1 MANTINTR
9 IVLRHDTHDGWEAV
23 KDNRDKALL
32 AGEMGIEDDTGLFKI
47 GKKHDTEDRLCTWAE
62 LKYANEIPEVD
73 FSTVTN
79 NVKEAAT
86 LEGLGKG
93 AVVGDIGIV
102 KALIYQEE
110 KKDDE
115 GNVETDEEGNVIYIN
130 QKYSYTAYVW
140 TYLGKDDKGNDVY
153 DWSAMDGNYSAEN
166 VFLPQSITLAGD
178 YGQVYDTADKK
189 YYDITSLGNYR
200 KGDVIDAGTSVGE
213 VFKKLFTKTLQP
225 SKTAPTA
232 TITASGDDGG
242 KETGDTY
249 TKPTGTITVTAGSYT
264 NEGTDTG
271 VTYAIGNVAIA
282 YGADPEEDKATYRNT
297 NAAVLGHNGTV
308 TMPATKYAAN
318 DTTAYYTD
326 SSVSYT
332 FSGMAHNEAGNVAK
346 DNLGGNSNPVV
357 QIGAG
362 DLTVADKTVSFRGYR
377 KMFCGCTSETLNSA
391 TIRGLTLKNAKAAK
405 GTFEVTAPEGA
416 TQIVLAL
423 PTKSVGKK
431 YTMTKAEMYTSNWED
446 YTSLFSSAQTIQ
458 VADKREGENG
468 LQNYNVYTYNF
479 AALKAAT
486 RFQFTVAEAN
496 A

>member
-1 MANTINTR
+1 MATINTR
-9 IVLRHDTHDGWEAV
+9 VVLRNDTAANW
-23 KDNRDKALL
+23 KAIENDRTL
-32 AGEMGIEDDTGLFKI
+32 ALKEGEMGIENDTGLFKL
-47 GKKHDTEDRLCTWAE
+47 GKMIEVEGEMVLATWAE
-62 LKYANEIPEVD
+62 LEYANDVPD
-73 FSTVTN
+73 LSGVTN
-79 NVKEAAT
+79 HVKEAET
-86 LEGLGKG
+86 LAGLGNG
-93 AVVGDIGIV
+93 TVVGDVGIV
-102 KALIYQEE
+102 KAPMY
-110 KKDDE
+110 E
-115 GNVETDEEGNVIYIN
+115 GSTEYT
-130 QKYSYTAYVW
+130 YTAYVW
-140 TYLGKDDKGNDVY
+140 NGTA
-153 DWSAMDGNYSAEN
+153 WAAMDGNYSAEN
-166 VFLPQSITLAGD
+166 VFIPQSITLAGD

-200 KGDVIDAGTSVGE
+200 KGDVIEAGTSIGD

-225 SKTAPTA
+225 SKSAPTA
-232 TITASGDDGG
+232 TISATGDDGG

-264 NEGTDTG
+264 NEGTNTG

-282 YGADPEEDKATYRNT
+282 YGADPEADKATYRNT

-308 TMPATKYAAN
+308 TMPATKYAA
-318 DTTAYYTD
+318 DATTAYYTD

-346 DNLGGNSNPVV
+346 DNLGGDSNPVV

-362 DLTVADKTVSFRGYR
+362 DLTVTDKTVSFRGYR
-377 KMFCGCTSETLNSA
+377 KMFCGCTSATLNSA
-391 TIRGLTLKNAKAAK
+391 TIRGLSLKSAKAAK
-405 GTFEVTAPEGA
+405 GAFEVTAPEGA

-458 VADKREGENG
+458 VADKRGGENG
-468 LQNYNVYTYNF
+468 LQNYNVYTYSF
-479 AALKAAT
+479 AALKANT

>member
-9 IVLRHDTHDGWEAV
+9 IVLRNGTAAEWEAV
-23 KDNRDKALL
+23 KDSVEKALL
-32 AGEMGIEDDTGLFKI
+32 VGEMGVETDTGLFKL
-47 GKKHDTEDRLCTWAE
+47 GKKHPIEDRLCTWAE
-62 LKYANEIPEVD
+62 LEYANDVPD
-73 FSTVTN
+73 LTGVTN
-79 NVKEAAT
+79 AVKEAAT
-86 LEGLGKG
+86 LEGLGNG
-93 AVVGDIGIV
+93 AVVGDVGIV
-102 KALIYQEE
+102 KAPLFEGAEE
-110 KKDDE
+110 F
-115 GNVETDEEGNVIYIN
+115 T
-130 QKYSYTAYVW
+130 YTGYVW
-140 TYLGKDDKGNDVY
+140 NGTA
-153 DWSAMDGNYSAEN
+153 WAAMDGNYSAEN

-225 SKTAPTA
+225 TKSAPTA
-232 TITASGDDGG
+232 TISATGDDGG

-264 NEGTDTG
+264 NEGTATG

-282 YGADPEEDKATYRNT
+282 YGADPEVDKATYRNT
-297 NAAVLGHNGTV
+297 NADVLGHNGTV
-308 TMPATKYAAN
+308 TMPATKYASGA
-318 DTTAYYTD
+318 TTANYTD
-326 SSVSYT
+326 DSVSYT

-346 DNLGGNSNPVV
+346 DNLGGNSDPVV

-362 DLTVADKTVSFRGYR
+362 DLTVADKTVSFRGHR
-377 KMFCGCTSETLNSA
+377 KMFCGCTSDTLNSA
-391 TIRGLTLKNAKAAK
+391 TIRGLSLKSAKAAK
-405 GTFEVTAPEGA
+405 GTFEVTAPTGA

-458 VADKREGENG
+458 VADKRGGENG
-468 LQNYNVYTYNF
+468 LQNYNVYTYSF
-479 AALKAAT
+479 AALKANT

>member
-9 IVLRHDTHDGWEAV
+9 IVLRNGTAAEWEAV
-23 KDNRDKALL
+23 KDSVEKALL
-32 AGEMGIEDDTGLFKI
+32 VGEMGVETDTGLFKL
-47 GKKHDTEDRLCTWAE
+47 GKKHPTEDRLCTWGE
-62 LKYANEIPEVD
+62 LEYANDVPD
-73 FSTVTN
+73 LTGVTN
-79 NVKEAAT
+79 AVKEAET
-86 LEGLGKG
+86 LEGLGNG
-93 AVVGDIGIV
+93 AVVGDVGIV
-102 KALIYQEE
+102 KAPLYEGA
-110 KKDDE
+110 DE
-115 GNVETDEEGNVIYIN
+115 
-130 QKYSYTAYVW
+130 YTYTGYVW
-140 TYLGKDDKGNDVY
+140 NGTA
-153 DWSAMDGNYSAEN
+153 WAAMDGNYSAEN
-166 VFLPQSITLAGD
+166 VFLPQAITLAGD

-264 NEGTDTG
+264 NEGTATG
-271 VTYAIGNVAIA
+271 VTYAVGKVAIA
-282 YGADPEEDKATYRNT
+282 YGADPEADKATYRNT
-297 NAAVLGHNGTV
+297 NANVLGHGGTV
-308 TMPATKYAAN
+308 TMPATKYAAG
-318 DTTAYYTD
+318 DTTATYTD
-326 SSVSYT
+326 NSVSYT
-332 FSGMAHNEAGNVAK
+332 FSGMAYNEAGNVAK
-346 DNLGGNSNPVV
+346 DNLGGNSNPVI

-377 KMFCGCTSETLNSA
+377 KMFCGCTSDTLNSA
-391 TIRGLTLKNAKAAK
+391 TIRALSLKSAKAAK

-446 YTSLFSSAQTIQ
+446 YTSLFSAAQTIQ
-458 VADKREGENG
+458 VADKRGGENG
-468 LQNYNVYTYNF
+468 LQNYNVYTYSF
-479 AALKAAT
+479 AALKANT

>member
-9 IVLRHDTHDGWEAV
+9 IVLRNDTAAKWKEIENEV
-23 KDNRDKALL
+23 SKALL
-32 AGEMGIEDDTGLFKI
+32 VGEMGIETDTGLFKL
-47 GKKHDTEDRLCTWAE
+47 GKMHETENRLCTWAE
-62 LKYANEIPEVD
+62 LEYANDVPD
-73 FSTVTN
+73 LSGVTN

-86 LEGLGKG
+86 LEELGEG
-93 AVVGDIGIV
+93 AVVGDVGIV
-102 KALIYQEE
+102 KAPLY
-110 KKDDE
+110 E
-115 GNVETDEEGNVIYIN
+115 GASE
-130 QKYSYTAYVW
+130 YTYTGYVW
-140 TYLGKDDKGNDVY
+140 NGTA
-153 DWSAMDGNYSAEN
+153 WAAMDGNYSAEN

-232 TITASGDDGG
+232 TISATGDDGG

-264 NEGTDTG
+264 NEGTATG
-271 VTYAIGNVAIA
+271 VTYAVGKVAIA
-282 YGADPEEDKATYRNT
+282 YGADPEADKATYRNT
-297 NAAVLGHNGTV
+297 NAEVLGHNGTV
-308 TMPATKYAAN
+308 TMPASKYSSGA
-318 DTTAYYTD
+318 TTANYTD
-326 SSVSYT
+326 DSVSYT
-332 FSGMAHNEAGNVAK
+332 FSGMAYNEAGNVAK
-346 DNLGGNSNPVV
+346 DNLGDNSNPVV

-362 DLTVADKTVSFRGYR
+362 DLTVADKTVSFRGHR

-391 TIRGLTLKNAKAAK
+391 TIRGLSLKSAKAAK

-423 PTKSVGKK
+423 PTKSVGKR

-458 VADKREGENG
+458 VADKRGGENG
-468 LQNYNVYTYNF
+468 LQNYNVYTYSF
-479 AALKAAT
+479 AALKANT
-486 RFQFTVAEAN
+486 RFQFTIAEAN

>member
-1 MANTINTR
+1 MEEMQMANTINTR
-9 IVLRHDTHDGWEAV
+9 IVLRNGTAAEWEAV
-23 KDNRDKALL
+23 KDSVEKALL
-32 AGEMGIEDDTGLFKI
+32 VGEMGVETDTGLFKL
-47 GKKHDTEDRLCTWAE
+47 GKHHPTEDRLCTWAE
-62 LKYANEIPEVD
+62 LEYANDAPD
-73 FSTVTN
+73 LTGVTN

-86 LEGLGKG
+86 LEGLGEG
-93 AVVGDIGIV
+93 AVVGDVGIV
-102 KALIYQEE
+102 KAPLYEGA
-110 KKDDE
+110 DE
-115 GNVETDEEGNVIYIN
+115 
-130 QKYSYTAYVW
+130 YTYTGYVW
-140 TYLGKDDKGNDVY
+140 NGT
-153 DWSAMDGNYSAEN
+153 DWAAMDGNYSAEN

-264 NEGTDTG
+264 NEGTATG
-271 VTYAIGNVAIA
+271 VTYAIGKVAIA
-282 YGADPEEDKATYRNT
+282 YGADPEADKATYRNT
-297 NAAVLGHNGTV
+297 NAEVLGHNGTV
-308 TMPATKYAAN
+308 TMPASKYASGA
-318 DTTAYYTD
+318 TTANYTD
-326 SSVSYT
+326 DSVSYT

-362 DLTVADKTVSFRGYR
+362 DLTVADKTVSFRGHR

-391 TIRGLTLKNAKAAK
+391 TIRGLSLKNAKAAK
-405 GTFEVTAPEGA
+405 GTFEVTAPTGA

-423 PTKSVGKK
+423 PTKSVGKR

-458 VADKREGENG
+458 VADKRGGENG
-468 LQNYNVYTYNF
+468 LQNYNVYTYSF
-479 AALKAAT
+479 AALKANT

>member
-1 MANTINTR
+1 MENTINTR
-9 IVLRHDTHDGWEAV
+9 IVLRHDTKAGWEAV
-23 KDNRDKALL
+23 KDNVEKALL
-32 AGEMGIEDDTGLFKI
+32 AGEMGVEDDTGLFKI
-47 GKKHDTEDRLCTWAE
+47 GKKITVEGVERLATWAE
-62 LKYANEIPEVD
+62 LEYANDVPD
-73 FSTVTN
+73 LTGVTN

-86 LEGLGKG
+86 LEGLGDG

-102 KALIYQEE
+102 KAPLFDGASNY
-110 KKDDE
+110 
-115 GNVETDEEGNVIYIN
+115 T
-130 QKYSYTAYVW
+130 YTAYVW
-140 TYLGKDDKGNDVY
+140 TYLGKQEDGETDKY
-153 DWSAMDGNYSAEN
+153 DWAAMDGNYSAEN
-166 VFLPQSITLAGD
+166 VFTSKKITLAGN
-178 YGQVYDTADKK
+178 YSS
-189 YYDITSLGNYR
+189 IGNYS
-200 KGDVIDAGTSVGE
+200 KGKELAAGTSLQTILSGM
-213 VFKKLFTKTLQP
+213 LQTTIQPTK
-225 SKTAPTA
+225 SAPTA
-232 TITASGDDGG
+232 TISASGDDGG

-249 TKPTGTITVTAGSYT
+249 TKPTGTITVTTGSYT
-264 NEGTDTG
+264 NEGANTG
-271 VTYAIGNVAIA
+271 VTYAIGKVAIA

-297 NAAVLGHNGTV
+297 NAAVLGNNDTV

-346 DNLGGNSNPVV
+346 DNLGENSNPVI

-377 KMFCGCTSETLNSA
+377 KMFCGCTSAELNSA
-391 TIRGLTLKNAKAAK
+391 TIRDLSLKSAKAAK
-405 GTFEVTAPEGA
+405 GAFEVTAPEGA

-431 YTMTKAEMYTSNWED
+431 YTMSKAEMYTSNWED

-458 VADKREGENG
+458 VADKRGGENG
-468 LQNYNVYTYNF
+468 LQNYNVYTYSF
-479 AALKAAT
+479 AALKAKT

>member
-9 IVLRHDTHDGWEAV
+9 IVLRNDTKAAWEAI
-23 KDNRDKALL
+23 KDSVEKALL
-32 AGEMGIEDDTGLFKI
+32 VGEMGVETDTGLFKL
-47 GKKHDTEDRLCTWAE
+47 GKKHETEDRLCTWAE
-62 LKYANEIPEVD
+62 LEYANDVPD
-73 FSTVTN
+73 LTGVTN
-79 NVKEAAT
+79 SVKEATT
-86 LEGLGKG
+86 LEGLGNG
-93 AVVGDIGIV
+93 AVVGDVGIV
-102 KALIYQEE
+102 KAPLYEGAEE
-110 KKDDE
+110 
-115 GNVETDEEGNVIYIN
+115 
-130 QKYSYTAYVW
+130 YTYTGYVW
-140 TYLGKDDKGNDVY
+140 NGTA
-153 DWSAMDGNYSAEN
+153 WAAMDGNYSAEN

-200 KGDVIDAGTSVGE
+200 KGDVIDAGTSVGD

-249 TKPTGTITVTAGSYT
+249 TKPAGTITVTAGSYT
-264 NEGTDTG
+264 NEGTATG
-271 VTYAIGNVAIA
+271 VTYAIGKVAIA
-282 YGADPEEDKATYRNT
+282 YGADPEADKATYRNT
-297 NAAVLGHNGTV
+297 NAEVLGHNGTV
-308 TMPATKYAAN
+308 TMPASKYASGA
-318 DTTAYYTD
+318 TTANYTD
-326 SSVSYT
+326 DSVSYT

-346 DNLGGNSNPVV
+346 DNLGGDSSPVV

-362 DLTVADKTVSFRGYR
+362 DLTVADKTVSFRGHR

-391 TIRGLTLKNAKAAK
+391 TIRGLALKSAKAAK
-405 GTFEVTAPEGA
+405 GTFEVTAPTGA

-446 YTSLFSSAQTIQ
+446 YTSLFSAAQTIQ
-458 VADKREGENG
+458 VADKRGGENG
-468 LQNYNVYTYNF
+468 LQNYNVYTYSF
-479 AALKAAT
+479 AALKANT

>member
-1 MANTINTR
+1 MAQINTR
-9 IVLRHDTHDGWEAV
+9 IVLRNDTAYNWDLV
-23 KDNRDKALL
+23 KDSVEKALMP
-32 AGEMGIEDDTGLFKI
+32 GEFGVENDTGLFKI
-47 GKKHDTEDRLCTWAE
+47 GKKHETEDRNCTWGE
-62 LKYANEIPEVD
+62 LEYANDIPD
-73 FSTVTN
+73 IDLSTVTN
-79 NVKEAAT
+79 AVKEAET
-86 LEGLGKG
+86 LEGLGNG
-93 AVVGDIGIV
+93 TVVGDVGIV
-102 KALIYQEE
+102 KAPLYEGA
-110 KKDDE
+110 DE
-115 GNVETDEEGNVIYIN
+115 
-130 QKYSYTAYVW
+130 YTYTGYVW
-140 TYLGKDDKGNDVY
+140 NGTA
-153 DWSAMDGNYSAEN
+153 WAAMDGNYSAEN

-200 KGDVIDAGTSVGE
+200 KGDVIDAGTSIGE

-232 TITASGDDGG
+232 TISATGDDGG

-264 NEGTDTG
+264 NEGTATG

-297 NAAVLGHNGTV
+297 NAKVLGHGGTV
-308 TMPATKYAAN
+308 TMPATTYAA
-318 DTTAYYTD
+318 DATTAYYTD

-332 FSGMAHNEAGNVAK
+332 FSGMAYNEAGNVAK
-346 DNLGGNSNPVV
+346 DNLGGDSNPVV

-362 DLTVADKTVSFRGYR
+362 DLTVADKSVSFRGYR
-377 KMFCGCTSETLNSA
+377 KMFCGCTSAELNSA
-391 TIRGLTLKNAKAAK
+391 TIRELSLKSAKAAK
-405 GTFEVTAPEGA
+405 GVFEVTAPEGA

-458 VADKREGENG
+458 VADKRGGENG
-468 LQNYNVYTYNF
+468 LQNYNVYTYSF